1 MKIEEALF
9 DILDNPS
16 TKKIDDEIEKA
27 QKSGVNLVPY
37 GDEMYPKALME
48 IHDPPKILYITGK
61 YTDML
66 NNFCIA
72 IVGSRKATPYGKMA
86 ASRIS
91 TDLSRRGIVVVS
103 GLAYGIDSA
112 AHAAAAKEGETIAV
126 LGSGID
132 VVYPRAN
139 ARLFEEVKENG
150 CLVSELPFGA
160 QPQKWTFPK
169 RNRIIA
175 GLSMGV
181 VVVEAAHR
189 SGSLITAR
197 LALEEGREVFAV
209 PGGIF
214 SKTSEGT
221 NYLIKQGAKCVTSVD
236 DVLDEFGYLKIED
249 NSEKSK
255 DPVVNCLKN
264 GPKSVEEI
272 HQITGIA
279 AKDLNAKLTMLEI
292 NGSVRYDQS
301 GKFTLS

>member
-1 MKIEEALF
+1 MKVEEALF
-9 DILDNPS
+9 GILGDPS
-16 TKKIDDEIEKA
+16 AKKIDNEMERARKL
-27 QKSGVNLVPY
+27 GVDLVPY

-48 IHDPPKILYITGK
+48 IHDPPKILYIAGK
-61 YTDML
+61 HKDML

-72 IVGSRKATPYGKMA
+72 IVGSRKATSYGKMA

-91 TDLSRRGIVVVS
+91 TDLARSGVVVVS

-112 AHAAAAKEGETIAV
+112 AHAAAVRKGETIAV
-126 LGSGID
+126 LGNGID
-132 VVYPRAN
+132 VIYPRAN
-139 ARLFEEVKENG
+139 ARLFEEVKEHG
-150 CLVSELPFGA
+150 CLVSELPFGT

-169 RNRIIA
+169 RNRIIV

-209 PGGIF
+209 PGEMF

-221 NYLIKQGAKCVTSVD
+221 NNLIKQGAKCVTSAD
-236 DVLDEFGYLKIED
+236 DVLDEFGYLKIVD
-249 NSEKSK
+249 KSEKSA
-255 DPVVNCLKN
+255 DPVIACLKG

-272 HQITGIA
+272 HQITGVTIE
-279 AKDLNAKLTMLEI
+279 DLNVKLTMLEI
-292 NGSVRYDQS
+292 DGNVRYDQS

>member
-9 DILDNPS
+9 DTLDNPS
-16 TKKIDDEIEKA
+16 VKKIDNEIEKA
-27 QKSGVNLVPY
+27 QKLGVNLVPY
-37 GDEMYPKALME
+37 GDEMYPKTLLE
-48 IHDPPKILYITGK
+48 IHDPPKILYVTGK
-61 YTDML
+61 RTDIL

-91 TDLSRRGIVVVS
+91 TDLSRSGIVVVS
-103 GLAYGIDSA
+103 GLAYGIDSV
-112 AHAAAAKEGETIAV
+112 AHASAVKEGETIAV
-126 LGSGID
+126 LGNGID
-132 VVYPRAN
+132 VIYPRAN
-139 ARLFEEVKENG
+139 ARLFEEVKEHG
-150 CLVSELPFGA
+150 CLISELPFGT

-169 RNRIIA
+169 RNRIIV

-221 NYLIKQGAKCVTSVD
+221 NNLIKQGAKCVTSVD
-236 DVLDEFGYLKIED
+236 DILDEFGYLKIVD
-249 NSEKSK
+249 NSEKPK
-255 DPVVNCLKN
+255 DPIVNCLKN

-279 AKDLNAKLTMLEI
+279 AEDLNVKLTMLEI
-292 NGSVRYDQS
+292 DGSVRYDQS

>member
-1 MKIEEALF
+1 MKVEEALF
-9 DILDNPS
+9 DILDDPS
-16 TKKIDDEIEKA
+16 AKKVDNEIERARKL
-27 QKSGVNLVPY
+27 GVDLVPY

-61 YTDML
+61 RTDVL

-72 IVGSRKATPYGKMA
+72 IVGSRKATSYGKMA
-86 ASRIS
+86 ATRIS
-91 TDLSRRGIVVVS
+91 TDLVRSGVVVVS

-112 AHAAAAKEGETIAV
+112 AHAAAVRKGETIAV
-126 LGSGID
+126 LGNGID
-132 VVYPRAN
+132 VIYPRAN
-139 ARLFEEVKENG
+139 ARLFEEVKEHG

-160 QPQKWTFPK
+160 RPQKWTFPK
-169 RNRIIA
+169 RNRIIV

-181 VVVEAAHR
+181 VVVEAAQR

-209 PGGIF
+209 PGEMF

-221 NYLIKQGAKCVTSVD
+221 NNLIKQGAKCVTSAD
-236 DVLDEFGYLKIED
+236 DVLDEFGYLKIVD
-249 NSEKSK
+249 KSEKSI
-255 DPVVNCLKN
+255 DPVVACLRD

-272 HQITGIA
+272 HQITGIVA
-279 AKDLNAKLTMLEI
+279 EDLNVKLTMLEI
-292 NGSVRYDQS
+292 DGSVRYDQS

>member
-16 TKKIDDEIEKA
+16 VKKIDSEIEKA
-27 QKSGVNLVPY
+27 QKLGVNLVPY
-37 GDEMYPKALME
+37 GDEMYPKALLE
-48 IHDPPKILYITGK
+48 IHDPPKILYVTGK
-61 YTDML
+61 RTDML

-91 TDLSRRGIVVVS
+91 TDLARSGIVVVS

-112 AHAAAAKEGETIAV
+112 AHAAAVKEGETIAV
-126 LGSGID
+126 LGNGID
-132 VVYPRAN
+132 VTYPRAN
-139 ARLFEEVKENG
+139 ARLFEEVKEHG
-150 CLVSELPFGA
+150 CLISELPFGT

-169 RNRIIA
+169 RNRIIV

-209 PGGIF
+209 PGEIF

-221 NYLIKQGAKCVTSVD
+221 NNLIKQGAKCVTSAN
-236 DVLDEFGYLKIED
+236 DVLDEFGYLKIVD
-249 NSEKSK
+249 NSEKPK
-255 DPVVNCLKN
+255 DPIVNCLKN

-279 AKDLNAKLTMLEI
+279 TENLNVKLTMLEI
-292 NGSVRYDQS
+292 DGSVRYDQS